1 VRTQTTRT
9 SPGASTD
16 GAKRRHIRTSRVAV
30 AAVAAVG
37 CLVVAGCG
45 SSSDSSSSASGS
57 SGGGGKSGSPIK
69 VMALGQF
76 EASTFAYPQGPPAMQ
91 AAIKK
96 INDAGGVNGHKLDL
110 TICNDQASPTI
121 AAQCARKAVSD
132 KYAAV
137 IGSYSV
143 QSTSFLPILEAA
155 GIPYMGQD
163 ATNSL
168 EGNSKVSFPLESQ
181 YQLYA
186 SMGYAAG
193 FDGKCKA
200 AGLITED
207 YGASTDIE
215 DQYAANGFAAAS
227 GGGKVVKR
235 VDTGQGAP
243 DYAPA
248 VASMLSAGAKCI
260 ISPMPPTEL
269 AKVMASVHQSSAP
282 KTPVAVTAASLPAS
296 VQKALGSASNGM
308 MVGSAAYST
317 GATDNPD
324 INDVITQIHA
334 LNPKA
339 DINSFSIEGYAAVQI
354 LAHAME
360 SIKGDIDASST
371 LAAMQKIDGFETKIE
386 PPYTTTKPGPLK
398 GLPRIYGMGVVV
410 YKIVDGKQKLVSD
423 GFVDLGSKLQ

>member
-1 VRTQTTRT
+1 VRIHTARA
-9 SPGASTD
+9 SANAST
-16 GAKRRHIRTSRVAV
+16 GGGHRRTIRTSRVVAAAALTAGCLAV
-30 AAVAAVG
+30 AA
-37 CLVVAGCG
+37 CG
-45 SSSDSSSSASGS
+45 TSGDDSSTASSGS
-57 SGGGGKSGSPIK
+57 SGGGGGSPIK

-76 EASTFAYPQGPPAMQ
+76 QASTFAYPQGPPAMK

-96 INDAGGVNGHKLDL
+96 INDAGGVNGHKIEL
-110 TICNDQASPTI
+110 TVCNDQASPEI
-121 AAQCARKAVSD
+121 AAQCARKAISD
-132 KYAAV
+132 KFAAV

-143 QSTSFLPILEAA
+143 QSTSFLPILEA
-155 GIPYMGQD
+155 GSVPYVGAD

-193 FDGKCKA
+193 FDKTCKA

-215 DQYAANGFAAAS
+215 DQYAAKGFAAAS

-235 VDTGQGAP
+235 VDVGQGAP

-269 AKVMASVHQSSAP
+269 PKVMASVHQSSAP
-282 KTPVAVTAASLPAS
+282 KTPVSVTAASLPAS
-296 VQKALGSASNGM
+296 VQKQLGSAANGM

-317 GATDNPD
+317 GATGNA
-324 INDVITQIHA
+324 DVDGVISEIHA
-334 LNPKA
+334 LDPKA
-339 DINSFSIEGYAAVQI
+339 DINSFSLEGYAGVQI
-354 LAHAME
+354 LAHAMQ
-360 SIKGDIDASST
+360 SIKGDVNASST
-371 LAAMQKIDGFETKIE
+371 LAAMQTVDNFETKIE
-386 PPYTTTKPGPLK
+386 PPYSTTKPGPLK
-398 GLPRIYGMGVVV
+398 DLPRIYGMGVVV
-410 YKIVDGKQKLVSD
+410 YKIADGKQKLVSD
-423 GFVDLGSKLQ
+423 GFVDLGSQLK